1 MPFRHH
7 AARLRQ
13 ITGGTGVSSI
23 LVVEDEPIIQES
35 LVRLLQRQ
43 GHDVTGVASV
53 AEAEE
58 NSINMYDLII
68 SDLRLPG
75 EPGTTLIPRAAP
87 TPVLIMTSYSTV
99 QSAVEAMKQGAV
111 DYISKPFNHDEMIL
125 TVKRILDKTRVEQ
138 QNTLLK
144 QEVAR
149 YYPIDGIVAHCEPM
163 LEVLDRIR
171 RVAPTDTTVLIQ
183 GETGTG
189 KELVARAIHS
199 QSERRKQALVSVNCA
214 AIAENQVESE
224 LFGHERGAFTGA
236 LEMKKGLIETANGA
250 TLFLDEIG
258 ELPLAAQGSLLKV
271 LQDNEIRRVG
281 SNKVIKVDVRI
292 LAATHKNLAQM
303 VQQKTFREDLY
314 FRLNV
319 FEVNLPPLRER
330 GGDIRLLADTILTRM
345 AQRTHRDSMTFE
357 DNAYEQLQS
366 YPWPGNVRELE
377 NIIERAVILKHSG
390 SIDADDLALNNVDT
404 AHQLPLYELE
414 NRLSLDDYF
423 VSFVK
428 KYQPQYNETELARML
443 GISRKNLWERRQRLD
458 IPSRKP

>member
-1 MPFRHH
+1 M
-7 AARLRQ
+7 
-13 ITGGTGVSSI
+13 SNI

-35 LVRLLQRQ
+35 LLRLLQRQ

-75 EPGTTLIPRAAP
+75 EPGTELISRAAP

-111 DYISKPFNHDEMIL
+111 DYISKPFNHAEMIL
-125 TVKRILDKTRVEQ
+125 TVKRILDKASIEQ
-138 QNTLLK
+138 QNTILRK
-144 QEVAR
+144 EVAR
-149 YYPIDGIVAHCEPM
+149 NYPIDGMIAHCEPM
-163 LEVLDRIR
+163 LDVLDRIR
-171 RVAPTDTTVLIQ
+171 RVAITDTTTLIV

-214 AIAENQVESE
+214 AFAENQIESE
-224 LFGHERGAFTGA
+224 LFGHKRGAFTGA
-236 LEMKKGLIETANGA
+236 LQMKKGLIEAANGA

-258 ELPLAAQGSLLKV
+258 ELPLDAQARLLRV

-292 LAATHKNLAQM
+292 LAATQKNLAAM
-303 VQQKTFREDLY
+303 VAQNTFREDLY
-314 FRLNV
+314 YRLNV
-319 FEVNLPPLRER
+319 FEINLPPLRER
-330 GGDIRLLADTILTRM
+330 GSDIKLLADTMLTKM
-345 AQRTHRDSMTFE
+345 TQRTHRKTMLFGD
-357 DNAYEQLQS
+357 DAYEQMIHYQ
-366 YPWPGNVRELE
+366 WPGNVRELE
-377 NIIERAVILKHSG
+377 NVIERAVILKPNG
-390 SIDADDLALNNVDT
+390 SIDAEDLALNNFGTD
-404 AHQLPLYELE
+404 HQLPLYELE
-414 NRLSLDDYF
+414 NRLSLDEYF

-443 GISRKNLWERRQRLD
+443 GISRKNLWEKRLRLE

>member
-1 MPFRHH
+1 M
-7 AARLRQ
+7 
-13 ITGGTGVSSI
+13 GNI
-23 LVVEDEPIIQES
+23 LVVEDEPVIQES
-35 LVRLLQRQ
+35 LQQLLQRQ

-68 SDLRLPG
+68 SDLHLPG
-75 EPGTTLIPRAAP
+75 EPGTELITRAAP

-125 TVKRILDKTRVEQ
+125 TVKRILDKTSIEQ
-138 QNTLLK
+138 QNTILRK
-144 QEVAR
+144 EVAR
-149 YYPIDGIVAHCEPM
+149 NYPIDGMVAHCEPM
-163 LEVLDRIR
+163 LDVLDRIR
-171 RVAPTDTTVLIQ
+171 RVATTNTTVLIV

-214 AIAENQVESE
+214 AFAENQIESE

-236 LEMKKGLIETANGA
+236 LQMKKGLIETANGA

-258 ELPLAAQGSLLKV
+258 ELPLDAQARLLRV

-281 SNKVIKVDVRI
+281 SNKMIRVDVRV
-292 LAATHKNLAQM
+292 LAATHKNLAKM
-303 VQQKTFREDLY
+303 VAQQSFREDLY
-314 FRLNV
+314 YRLNV
-319 FEVNLPPLRER
+319 FEINLPPLRER
-330 GGDIRLLADTILTRM
+330 GNDIKLLADTMLTKM
-345 AQRTHRDSMTFE
+345 TQRTHRKSMAFGE
-357 DNAYEQLQS
+357 DAYQQMFR
-366 YPWPGNVRELE
+366 YQWPGNVRELK
-377 NIIERAVILKHSG
+377 NVIERAVILKAG
-390 SIDADDLALNNVDT
+390 SSIEAEDLALNNLTTDQ
-404 AHQLPLYELE
+404 QLPLYELE

-428 KYQPQYNETELARML
+428 KYQLQYNETELARML
-443 GISRKNLWERRQRLD
+443 GISRKNLWERRQRFE
-458 IPSRKP
+458 IPSRKQ

>member
-1 MPFRHH
+1 M
-7 AARLRQ
+7 
-13 ITGGTGVSSI
+13 SNI

-35 LVRLLQRQ
+35 LLRLLQRQ
-43 GHDVTGVASV
+43 GHDATGVASV

-75 EPGTTLIPRAAP
+75 EPGTELISRAAP

-111 DYISKPFNHDEMIL
+111 DYISKPFNHDEMIM
-125 TVKRILDKTRVEQ
+125 TVKRILDKANVEQ
-138 QNTLLK
+138 QNTLLQK
-144 QEVAR
+144 EVAR
-149 YYPIDGIVAHCEPM
+149 NYPIDGMVAHCEPM
-163 LEVLDRIR
+163 LEVLDRVR
-171 RVAPTDTTVLIQ
+171 RVAATDTTVLIV

-199 QSERRKQALVSVNCA
+199 QSELRKQSLVSVNCA
-214 AIAENQVESE
+214 AFAEDQIESE

-236 LEMKKGLIETANGA
+236 LQTKKGLIEVANGA

-258 ELPLAAQGSLLKV
+258 ELSLDAQARLLGV

-281 SNKVIKVDVRI
+281 SNKIIKVEARI

-303 VQQKTFREDLY
+303 VAEQTFREDLY
-314 FRLNV
+314 YRLNV
-319 FEVNLPPLRER
+319 FEINLPPLRER
-330 GGDIRLLADTILTRM
+330 GSDIRLLADTILTRM
-345 AQRTHRDSMTFE
+345 VQRTHRKAMFFDE
-357 DNAYEQLQS
+357 DAYQQMLH
-366 YPWPGNVRELE
+366 YPWPGNVREME
-377 NIIERAVILKHSG
+377 NVVERAVILKHNG
-390 SIDADDLALNNVDT
+390 SIEAEDLALNNLETDQ
-404 AHQLPLYELE
+404 QLPLYELE

-428 KYQPQYNETELARML
+428 KYQARYNETELARML
-443 GISRKNLWERRQRLD
+443 GISRKNLWERRQRLE
-458 IPSRKP
+458 IPSRKS

>member
-1 MPFRHH
+1 M
-7 AARLRQ
+7 
-13 ITGGTGVSSI
+13 SNI

-43 GHDVTGVASV
+43 GYQVTGVASV

-75 EPGTTLIPRAAP
+75 EPGTELIARAAP

-111 DYISKPFNHDEMIL
+111 DYIAKPFNHDEMNI
-125 TVKRILDKTRVEQ
+125 TVKRILEKTRVEQ
-138 QNTLLK
+138 QNAFLK
-144 QEVAR
+144 QEVDK
-149 YYPIDGIVAHCEPM
+149 YYPINGMVAHCEPM
-163 LEVLDRIR
+163 LEVIDRIR
-171 RVAPTDTTVLIQ
+171 RVAPTDTTVLIV

-214 AIAENQVESE
+214 AFAENQIESE

-236 LEMKKGLIETANGA
+236 LEMKKGLIEAANGA

-258 ELPLAAQGSLLKV
+258 ELPLAAQGRLLKV
-271 LQDNEIRRVG
+271 LQDNEIRLVG
-281 SNKVIKVDVRI
+281 SNKVIKVNVRV
-292 LAATHKNLAQM
+292 LTATHKNLAQM
-303 VQQKTFREDLY
+303 VQDGRFREDLY

-330 GGDIRLLADTILTRM
+330 GSDIKLLAETILTRM
-345 AQRTHRDSMTFE
+345 AKRTHRKVMNFE
-357 DNAYEQLQS
+357 DTAYEQMLRYQ
-366 YPWPGNVRELE
+366 WPGNVRELE
-377 NIIERAVILKHSG
+377 NIIGRAVILKQSG
-390 SIDADDLALNNVDT
+390 QISADDLALNNVET
-404 AHQLPLYELE
+404 NHQLPLYELE

-428 KYQPQYNETELARML
+428 KYQPQFNETELARML
-443 GISRKNLWERRQRLD
+443 GISRKNLWEKRQRLD
-458 IPSRKP
+458 IPSRKQ

>member
-1 MPFRHH
+1 M
-7 AARLRQ
+7 
-13 ITGGTGVSSI
+13 SNI

-35 LVRLLQRQ
+35 LLRLLQRQ
-43 GHDVTGVASV
+43 GHDATGVASV

-75 EPGTTLIPRAAP
+75 EPGTELISRAAP

-99 QSAVEAMKQGAV
+99 ESAVEAMKQGAV
-111 DYISKPFNHDEMIL
+111 DYISKPFNHDEMIM
-125 TVKRILDKTRVEQ
+125 TVKRILDKANVEQ
-138 QNTLLK
+138 QNTLLQK
-144 QEVAR
+144 EVAR
-149 YYPIDGIVAHCEPM
+149 NYPIDGMVAHCEPM
-163 LEVLDRIR
+163 LEVLDRVR
-171 RVAPTDTTVLIQ
+171 RVAATDTTVLIV

-199 QSERRKQALVSVNCA
+199 QSALGKQSLVSVNCA
-214 AIAENQVESE
+214 AFAEDQIESE

-236 LEMKKGLIETANGA
+236 LQTKKGLIEVANGA

-258 ELPLAAQGSLLKV
+258 ELSLDAQARLLGV

-281 SNKVIKVDVRI
+281 SNKITKVEARI

-303 VQQKTFREDLY
+303 VAEQTFREDLY
-314 FRLNV
+314 YRLNV
-319 FEVNLPPLRER
+319 FEINLPPLRER
-330 GGDIRLLADTILTRM
+330 GSDIRLLADTILTRM
-345 AQRTHRDSMTFE
+345 AQRTHRKSMSFDE
-357 DNAYEQLQS
+357 DAYQQMLH
-366 YPWPGNVRELE
+366 YPWPGNVREME
-377 NIIERAVILKHSG
+377 NVIERAVILKQNG
-390 SIDADDLALNNVDT
+390 SIEAEDLALNNLET

-428 KYQPQYNETELARML
+428 KYQARYNETELAGML
-443 GISRKNLWERRQRLD
+443 GISRKNLWERRQRLE
-458 IPSRKP
+458 IPSRKS